1 MRKLYFRQG
10 LLLLLCLCMILPLL
24 AVPALG
30 TETEEEE
37 TQEAQ
42 NISRAKYITECVGFP
57 SYGYFFDG
65 KTLYGGKSTGNGHF
79 TVKHADGV
87 GSIYII
93 FQHEFG
99 PYTVTNNDSGE
110 TVTVGQN
117 YFLHDFLDM
126 EELFGT
132 CPNSVTV
139 KFSGKVAHINE
150 LYLFTPG
157 EVPEFVQKWDEPADG
172 ETDLVL
178 FSTHGDDEQL
188 FFAGILPYYA
198 GELELNVQ
206 VVYLTGHQNSYPN
219 RMREML
225 NGLYAVGVRAYPVF
239 GPFPDQLSMT
249 KADAYQQFANKGYSR
264 EILLE
269 FVVENLRR
277 FRPLVA
283 IGHDIRG
290 EYGHGQHRVYADLL
304 MEAVQIAADPSR
316 FPYSAGRYGL
326 WDTPKTYLHLYKENP
341 IVLDWDR
348 PLSKFG
354 GMTAF
359 EVTRD
364 LGFPCHVSQYYDFLW
379 YLTQARTA
387 AAMWKYSPCKYG
399 LFRSTVGEDVD
410 KNEFFENLEGFLRP
424 PILRKKPLLPPLPGA
439 ADRNSLWN

>member
-1 MRKLYFRQG
+1 MLRKLVSF
-10 LLLLLCLCMILPLL
+10 LLCLCLFLSLSPT
-24 AVPALG
+24 VRG
-30 TETEEEE
+30 TEAMAE
-37 TQEAQ
+37 
-42 NISRAKYITECVGFP
+42 NISNVSLISGYEGFKHRQ
-57 SYGYFFDG
+57 SLFDG
-65 KTLYGGKSTGNGHF
+65 DLAAAYPVKEEASLTLTYG
-79 TVKHADGV
+79 DGI
-87 GSIYII
+87 GSVYIL
-93 FQHEFG
+93 FDKPCGE
-99 PYTVTNNDSGE
+99 YTVTNEATGKE
-110 TVTVGQN
+110 AALGK
-117 YFLHDFLDM
+117 YGYLHDFTDLTALFGGAPASVTLRFP
-126 EELFGT
+126 EGCAIAELFVFG
-132 CPNSVTV
+132 
-139 KFSGKVAHINE
+139 
-150 LYLFTPG
+150 PG
-157 EVPEFVQKWDEPADG
+157 ETPDFVQKWEPPVEGKA
-172 ETDLVL
+172 DLVL

-387 AAMWKYSPCKYG
+387 AAMWKYSPSKYG
-399 LFRSTVGEDVD
+399 LFRSTVGEDVE
-410 KNEFFENLEGFLRP
+410 KNEFFENLEGFRRP